1 MSFSL
6 ISIGESPVSLDI
18 VMILSYHDK
27 WLMESEN
34 KDGVMTIMIQLFDSH
49 CHVDEEKFDEDR
61 DAVLLNMANNGVT
74 RYAVVGSDLATSAG
88 SVRFSAEHPEAVA
101 VVGVHPHEAKGWTD
115 ESADQLAEWYHKKQA
130 RAIGEIGLD
139 YYYDLSPRD
148 VQIVVCRKQMEL
160 AFELGSPVIFHVRD
174 AHQDMLDLMKDMKKW
189 LTPGIIHCFSGSA
202 EIAKEYL
209 KLGYMISFAGPVTFK
224 KAPKLQ
230 EAALMIPDDRLL
242 IETDSPYLAPEPM
255 RGRRNEPAN
264 VRFVAMKLAE
274 IRNVPYE
281 TIAAQ
286 TYENAMKLY
295 GLQ

>member
-1 MSFSL
+1 MWNF
-6 ISIGESPVSLDI
+6 PVCQETDGIKDGI
-18 VMILSYHDK
+18 VMD
-27 WLMESEN
+27 
-34 KDGVMTIMIQLFDSH
+34 MIRLFDSH

-61 DAVLLNMANNGVT
+61 EAVLQNMAEHGIT

-88 SVRFSAEHPEAVA
+88 SVRFASEHQEAVA
-101 VVGVHPHEAKGWTD
+101 VVGIHPHEAKGWTD
-115 ESADQLAEWYHKKQA
+115 GSADQLAEWFQSGQA

-148 VQIVVCRKQMEL
+148 VQLEVCRKQMEL
-160 AFELGSPVIFHVRD
+160 AYELSAPVAFHVRD
-174 AHQDMLDLMKDMKKW
+174 AHQDMLDLMKDMKKH

-230 EAALMIPDDRLL
+230 EAALLVPNDRLL
-242 IETDSPYLAPEPM
+242 IETDSPYLAPEPV

-264 VRFVAMKLAE
+264 VRYVAMKLAE
-274 IRNVPYE
+274 IRNVSFAE
-281 TIAAQ
+281 LAAQ
-286 TYENAMKLY
+286 TYENAMSIY